1 MIPWLPSELDEI
13 EEIFGGDPWP
23 YGVEENRKTLEA
35 AVECLF
41 DQSMIRQKVTVDE
54 LFLQPRG
61 QNWKVGWG
69 PTEVSR

>member
-1 MIPWLPSELDEI
+1 LYE
-13 EEIFGGDPWP
+13 
-23 YGVEENRKTLEA
+23 
-35 AVECLF
+35 
-41 DQSMIRQKVTVDE
+41 QSMIEKKVTVDE